1 MKMAKFFLFIFI
13 ALLGI
18 AYGQIAGVL
27 PTSTPEAEAD
37 WISIGLILCFFL
49 FLFIIFKRSNIAND
63 DVSQSRC
70 KDEVL
75 HEMSERDNH
84 QD

>member
-1 MKMAKFFLFIFI
+1 MAKFFLFIFI

-27 PTSTPEAEAD
+27 PTSNSEAEAD

-49 FLFIIFKRSNIAND
+49 FLFVIFKHSNIAND
-63 DVSQSRC
+63 DVSKSRC
-70 KDEVL
+70 RDEVL
-75 HEMSERDNH
+75 HEMSERDNY

>member
-1 MKMAKFFLFIFI
+1 MAKFFLFIFI

-49 FLFIIFKRSNIAND
+49 FLFIIFKCSNIAND

-75 HEMSERDNH
+75 HEMSERDNY